1 VTVSGFKPEID
12 ETPWL
17 MKRATHTLGDGG
29 FTTALELEVRD
40 DPTKDRHRSH
50 FRRPASPYKKP
61 ASLVAKTYIWLILE
75 SMNKINWSPK
85 AAKQA
90 RKLDR
95 PVRLQILDAV
105 EGLATM
111 PDVSNVKA
119 LINHEYGYRL
129 RVGDYRVLFDWD
141 GAIKIVDIQ
150 EVRKRDERTY

>member
-1 VTVSGFKPEID
+1 MKP
-12 ETPWL
+12 
-17 MKRATHTLGDGG
+17 
-29 FTTALELEVRD
+29 
-40 DPTKDRHRSH
+40 
-50 FRRPASPYKKP
+50 
-61 ASLVAKTYIWLILE
+61 
-75 SMNKINWSPK
+75 MNKINWSPK

-129 RVGDYRVLFDWD
+129 RVGNYRVLFDWD

>member
-1 VTVSGFKPEID
+1 
-12 ETPWL
+12 
-17 MKRATHTLGDGG
+17 
-29 FTTALELEVRD
+29 
-40 DPTKDRHRSH
+40 
-50 FRRPASPYKKP
+50 
-61 ASLVAKTYIWLILE
+61 
-75 SMNKINWSPK
+75 MNKINWSPK

-111 PDVSNVKA
+111 PNVSNVKA

-129 RVGDYRVLFDWD
+129 RVGNYRILFDWD

>member
-1 VTVSGFKPEID
+1 
-12 ETPWL
+12 
-17 MKRATHTLGDGG
+17 
-29 FTTALELEVRD
+29 
-40 DPTKDRHRSH
+40 
-50 FRRPASPYKKP
+50 
-61 ASLVAKTYIWLILE
+61 
-75 SMNKINWSPK
+75 MNKINWSPK

-129 RVGDYRVLFDWD
+129 RVGNYRVLFDWD